1 MVAFGAFVGN
11 ECYTPPRY
19 SCGHKLTVQ
28 NQTASIA
35 WVLWRR
41 RGSVLGACGVLFGHT
56 LNQSIGADAS
66 TFATRKTRSLGARLQ
81 IYRAGWSHFHTLAHA
96 PTRRHLTEPVRGS
109 RQFAIPIRRSRGHA
123 LIWRVHGGPSDRNSE
138 LQVHKTRLERCNG
151 SIKRTAGKGKR
162 DLRDVYW
169 QRRNAL
175 SWLF

>member
-1 MVAFGAFVGN
+1 MCSSRANAGKLAGGFGGFWWLERVFSRLCAARGPTQVS
-11 ECYTPPRY
+11 Y

-109 RQFAIPIRRSRGHA
+109 RQLFHSGLQATASLASLSLYVVLG
-123 LIWRVHGGPSDRNSE
+123 NS
-138 LQVHKTRLERCNG
+138 K
-151 SIKRTAGKGKR
+151 
-162 DLRDVYW
+162 
-169 QRRNAL
+169 
-175 SWLF
+175 